1 MSASTCA
8 ACGFANPAGAL
19 FCGNCGS
26 ALGRPCPSCGTVVSP
41 ELAFCTSCGT
51 SLEEERRVAAEER
64 KVITAVFVDLV
75 GFTGRSERLD
85 PEDVR
90 AFLAPYHARAKAE
103 LERFGGTVEKFI
115 GDAVV
120 AVFGAPT
127 AHEDDAE
134 RAVRAA
140 LAVRDAIS
148 ELNADDPSLGLSVR
162 IGAATGEALVNLN
175 ARPEQGEQLAAGD
188 VLNTA
193 SRLQSAAPPDGIL
206 VDEATHRLTQDAIEQ
221 REAEAVTAKG
231 KSEPVSVWEPVAPKA
246 RLGVDIA
253 FRGGAPLVGRGDELN
268 ALLDAVGR
276 SQRDRSSQ
284 LVTLVGLPGIG
295 KSRLVWELYSALDAD
310 PEQYVTWRQGR
321 SLPYG
326 DGVAFWALGEMTKAQ
341 AGILESDD
349 AEAAE
354 AKLRET
360 VGHILEEVEEARWV
374 ESHLR
379 PLAGLGGGSEAGSD
393 HAAEA
398 LAAWRRFFEALAEQR
413 PLILV
418 FEDLHWADEGLLDF
432 VDQMAEWATDVPLLI
447 LCTARPELLD
457 RRPGWGGGKRNATT
471 ISLAPLSQED
481 TASLVSSL
489 LDGALQGERR
499 NELLTRAG
507 GNPLYA
513 EEFVRMLAQAEEELP
528 LPESVQGIIA
538 ARLDTLPPDEK
549 TLVQAAAIVG
559 KVFWPGALGEM
570 LGVPRA
576 DLEQAM
582 HALERKEFVRR
593 ERRSS
598 IAGETAYVFRHVL
611 VRDVAYSQI
620 PRTRRADMHRLAAGW
635 IEALAGDRPE
645 DLADMVAHHYLN
657 ALDLD
662 RRSGREDPELAARA
676 RVALAEAGDRSFALN
691 AFPAAARFYREI
703 LALSPDSDPR
713 RTKVLLDYGR
723 ALFHA
728 EGGGMEPLREAADE
742 LLDAGE
748 VESAATALAA
758 IADIYFFVEGQ
769 GQEASRH
776 LDMAVELL
784 ADRPPSREK
793 AMTLANRARYFMI
806 RERAAEA
813 IEVGREAD
821 EMAEMLGLADIRA
834 NVLNTVGVA
843 RVQAGDAGGLEDIEA
858 SIEIAPPHSFERMR
872 ALNNLAATLQ
882 QVGELERA
890 EDTLDQALHEARLF
904 GHHVILKLIESQRLD
919 KLYWDGE
926 WEELVRRAS
935 EDIEGAEPGSPSV
948 QALDAHIL
956 RARVRLGRDDVGGAL
971 EDSAAAAELAR
982 TDGDPQIVFPAFA
995 TRALVLLGAG
1005 QQPEAE
1011 ALADEL
1017 LERWAENSMS
1027 TAGPWITE
1035 LAPVLLALGRGE
1047 DIVTASERASL
1058 RSRWLEAAAELARG
1072 DAAAAAEGYD
1082 RIGAHADAAVT
1093 RLRAAEQLI
1102 SGGRR
1107 GEAERQLE
1115 LALEFFRG
1123 AGAERYIREAEALLA
1138 VS

>member
-1 MSASTCA
+1 VSA
-8 ACGFANPAGAL
+8 
-19 FCGNCGS
+19 
-26 ALGRPCPSCGTVVSP
+26 
-41 ELAFCTSCGT
+41 ELAFCTSCGA
-51 SLEEERRVAAEER
+51 SLEEEERVAAEER
-64 KVITAVFVDLV
+64 KVVTAVFVDLV

-148 ELNADDPSLGLSVR
+148 DLNADDPSLGLSVR
-162 IGAATGEALVNLN
+162 VGAATGEALVNLN

-206 VDEATHRLTQDAIEQ
+206 VDEATHRLTENVIEH
-221 REAEAVTAKG
+221 REAEAVSAKG
-231 KSEPVSVWEPVAPKA
+231 KSDPVAVWEPVAPKA

-253 FRGGAPLVGRGDELN
+253 FRGGAPLVGRSDELN
-268 ALLDAVGR
+268 ALLDAVAR

-284 LVTLVGLPGIG
+284 LVTVVGVPGIG
-295 KSRLVWELYSALDAD
+295 KSRLIWELFSALDSD
-310 PEQYVTWRQGR
+310 PAQYVTWRQGR

-326 DGVAFWALGEMTKAQ
+326 DGVALWALGEMTKAQ

-349 AEAAE
+349 AETAE
-354 AKLRET
+354 VKLRAT
-360 VGHILEEVEEARWV
+360 VEYVLDDAEEARWV

-379 PLAGLGGGSEAGSD
+379 PLAGLGGGAEAGGD

-418 FEDLHWADEGLLDF
+418 FEDLHWADDGLLEF
-432 VDQMAEWATDVPLLI
+432 VDQMAEWTTDVPLLI

-457 RRPGWGGGKRNATT
+457 RKPGWGGGKRNATT
-471 ISLAPLSQED
+471 ISLSPLSQDD

-489 LDGALQGERR
+489 LDGGLHGEGRS
-499 NELLTRAG
+499 ELLARAG

-513 EEFVRMLAQAEEELP
+513 EEFVRMLAQAEEEIP

-559 KVFWPGALGEM
+559 KVFWPGALGEL
-570 LGVPRA
+570 LGVPRTEV
-576 DLEQAM
+576 EQAL

-620 PRTRRADMHRLAAGW
+620 PRKRRADMHRLAAGW
-635 IEALAGDRPE
+635 IEALAGDRSE
-645 DLADMVAHHYLN
+645 DVADMVAHHYLS

-662 RRSGREDPELAARA
+662 RRSGREDAELAAHA
-676 RVALAEAGDRSFALN
+676 RSALVEAGDRSFALN
-691 AFPAAARFYREI
+691 AFPAAARFYGEV
-703 LALSPDSDPR
+703 LALTPGSDPG

-742 LLDAGE
+742 LLEAGE
-748 VESAATALAA
+748 VESAATALVA
-758 IADIYFFVEGQ
+758 IADINFFVEGQ
-769 GQEASRH
+769 GQEANRH
-776 LDMAVELL
+776 LDMAVALL
-784 ADRPPSREK
+784 ANRPPSREK

-806 RERAAEA
+806 RERATEA

-821 EMAEMLGLADIRA
+821 EMAEALGLADIRA

-843 RVQAGDAGGLEDIEA
+843 RVMGGDVGGLEDIEA

-890 EDTLDQALHEARLF
+890 DDVLAQALDEARLF
-904 GHHVILKLIESQRLD
+904 GHNVIAKWIESQRLD
-919 KLYWDGE
+919 TLYWQGE
-926 WEELVRRAS
+926 WDELVRETS
-935 EDIEGAEPGSPSV
+935 EDIAEAEPGSPSV
-948 QALDAHIL
+948 QVLDAHIL
-956 RARVRLGRDDVGGAL
+956 RARVRLGRDDIGGAL
-971 EDSAAAAELAR
+971 EDSATAVELAR
-982 TDGDPQIVFPAFA
+982 TEGDPQIVFPALA

-1005 QQPEAE
+1005 QETDAE
-1011 ALADEL
+1011 AVAAEL
-1017 LERWAENSMS
+1017 LERWADNSMS

-1035 LAPVLLALGRGE
+1035 LAPVLLALGRSK
-1047 DIVTASERASL
+1047 DIERASEGASF
-1058 RSRWLEAAAELARG
+1058 RTRWLQAAAKLAEG
-1072 DAAAAAEGYD
+1072 DTAGAAEEYAQ
-1082 RIGAHADAAVT
+1082 IGAGADAAVT
-1093 RLRAAEQLI
+1093 RLRAAEQMI
-1102 SGGRR
+1102 SAGRR
-1107 GEAERQLE
+1107 ADAENQLE
-1115 LALEFFRG
+1115 LALEFFRS